1 MTPKFSKLLSELV
14 QEWSKSEYK
23 AINYTDTYS
32 RNALLKFLSVVQ
44 DWTMFQHCIE
54 DREAMTQRDKQDHE
68 DWFEN
73 AMIDKQAE
81 EDWQYIDGLSMAIEN
96 KLDLAKEYKN
106 RRIYENSKEYKEAKK
121 KWGNK

>member
-1 MTPKFSKLLSELV
+1 MRNAIMTPKFSKLLNELL

-68 DWFEN
+68 DWWDN
-73 AMIDKQAE
+73 AMMDKRAE
-81 EDWQYIDGLSMAIEN
+81 QEAELRDSLD
-96 KLDLAKEYKN
+96 KLPRN
-106 RRIYENSKEYKEAKK
+106 
-121 KWGNK
+121 GN

>member
-1 MTPKFSKLLSELV
+1 MRNAIMTPKFSKLLSELV

-32 RNALLKFLSVVQ
+32 RNALLKFLSVVG

-68 DWFEN
+68 DWWEN
-73 AMIDKQAE
+73 AIMDERAEQEAEHRDSLDKPPRN
-81 EDWQYIDGLSMAIEN
+81 GH
-96 KLDLAKEYKN
+96 
-106 RRIYENSKEYKEAKK
+106 
-121 KWGNK
+121 